1 VPNTRSH
8 KAEPPPAV
16 NPPETVSDLH
26 HWIKEQLPLTT
37 TQHDSL
43 LQAVDAVIAR
53 HEAMW
58 QASKQEALQAMSTGF
73 SDRMRRMREEL
84 AARETTVSSITK
96 YFEQLVA
103 DLTDRAHRDP
113 KTRLMNFRRFIERLE
128 QFLEIE
134 QRGHWCAVGLVDIRS
149 FKSFNDTYGHA
160 LGDRIIERVARLL
173 CEQIRAQD
181 IVAQDGASD
190 ESHELHARFGGDEFC
205 FLIPDL
211 TAAHDGWIIAERFR
225 TAVERYDWTR
235 EDDRLTPGCV
245 SVDVGC
251 RGPIAPCISPRW
263 SGRSTSSRCGS
274 ASTTA
279 CWPNWPPKASRS
291 QDRPSS
297 PCSGPPSGR
306 VRIGSSDRHG
316 GCSSGVERRI
326 VDPDVAGSRPVTH
339 PNSLKFIQDT
349 ASDSPRRPAPGRP
362 RWV

>member
-8 KAEPPPAV
+8 KIEPLPAV
-16 NPPETVSDLH
+16 NPPETVSDLR
-26 HWIKEQLPLTT
+26 HWIKEQLPLTAA
-37 TQHDSL
+37 QQESL
-43 LQAVDAVIAR
+43 LQALDAVIAR
-53 HEAMW
+53 HEVMW

-211 TAAHDGWIIAERFR
+211 TAAHDGWVIAERFR

-245 SVDVGC
+245 SVDVGVVSLQL
-251 RGPIAPCISPRW
+251 GPVEQRRLAARQLAHDLL
-263 SGRSTSSRCGS
+263 SR
-274 ASTTA
+274 A
-279 CWPNWPPKASRS
+279 
-291 QDRPSS
+291 DRAMYLAKMERAQHVEPV
-297 PCSGPPSGR
+297 R
-306 VRIGSSDRHG
+306 VRIDD
-316 GCSSGVERRI
+316 GVLAELAAEG
-326 VDPDVAGSRPVTH
+326 VA
-339 PNSLKFIQDT
+339 
-349 ASDSPRRPAPGRP
+349 
-362 RWV
+362 

>member
-1 VPNTRSH
+1 MPNTRSH
-8 KAEPPPAV
+8 KSDPLPALTL
-16 NPPETVSDLH
+16 PETASDLR
-26 HWIKEQLPLTT
+26 HWLREHLSLTPA
-37 TQHDSL
+37 QQNSL
-43 LQAVDAVIAR
+43 LQAVDHVIAR
-53 HEAMW
+53 HEVMW

-149 FKSFNDTYGHA
+149 FKTFNDTYGHA

-181 IVAQDGASD
+181 IVAQDGSGD

-211 TAAHDGWIIAERFR
+211 SNAHDGWIIAERFR
-225 TAVERYDWTR
+225 TAVESYDWTR
-235 EDDRLTPGCV
+235 EDDRLTRGCV
-245 SVDVGC
+245 SVDVGVVSLQL
-251 RGPIAPCISPRW
+251 GPVEQRRLAARQLAHDLLA
-263 SGRSTSSRCGS
+263 R
-274 ASTTA
+274 A
-279 CWPNWPPKASRS
+279 
-291 QDRPSS
+291 DRAMYLVKVEQAQHVEPV
-297 PCSGPPSGR
+297 R
-306 VRIGSSDRHG
+306 VRIDD
-316 GCSSGVERRI
+316 GVLAELA
-326 VDPDVAGSRPVTH
+326 VENVV
-339 PNSLKFIQDT
+339 
-349 ASDSPRRPAPGRP
+349 
-362 RWV
+362 

>member
-1 VPNTRSH
+1 VPNTRTH
-8 KAEPPPAV
+8 KTEPLQALTPPD
-16 NPPETVSDLH
+16 TVSDLR
-26 HWIKEQLPLTT
+26 HWIREQLPLS
-37 TQHDSL
+37 QAQQDSL
-43 LQAVDAVIAR
+43 LQAVDHVIAR

-128 QFLEIE
+128 QFLETE

-149 FKSFNDTYGHA
+149 FKKFNDTYGHA

-181 IVAQDGASD
+181 IVAQDGSSD

-211 TAAHDGWIIAERFR
+211 TDAHDGWVIAERFR
-225 TAVERYDWTR
+225 TAVERHDWTR
-235 EDDRLTPGCV
+235 EDERLTPGCV
-245 SVDVGC
+245 SVDVGVVSLKL
-251 RGPIAPCISPRW
+251 GPVEQRRLVARQL
-263 SGRSTSSRCGS
+263 
-274 ASTTA
+274 AHDLLA
-279 CWPNWPPKASRS
+279 KA
-291 QDRPSS
+291 DRAMYMAKMEKAQHVEPV
-297 PCSGPPSGR
+297 R
-306 VRIGSSDRHG
+306 VRIDE
-316 GCSSGVERRI
+316 GVLAELAAEGAAAREL
-326 VDPDVAGSRPVTH
+326 AT
-339 PNSLKFIQDT
+339 
-349 ASDSPRRPAPGRP
+349 
-362 RWV
+362 

>member
-8 KAEPPPAV
+8 KLEPLPAV
-16 NPPETVSDLH
+16 NPPETVSDLR

-37 TQHDSL
+37 AQHDSL
-43 LQAVDAVIAR
+43 LQAVDSVIAR
-53 HEAMW
+53 HETMW

-181 IVAQDGASD
+181 IVAGDGASD

-211 TAAHDGWIIAERFR
+211 SDARDGWIIAERFR

-245 SVDVGC
+245 SVDVGVVSLKL
-251 RGPIAPCISPRW
+251 GPVEQRRLAAHQLAHDLL
-263 SGRSTSSRCGS
+263 SR
-274 ASTTA
+274 A
-279 CWPNWPPKASRS
+279 
-291 QDRPSS
+291 DRAMYLAKMERAQHVEPV
-297 PCSGPPSGR
+297 R
-306 VRIGSSDRHG
+306 VRIND
-316 GCSSGVERRI
+316 GVLAE
-326 VDPDVAGSRPVTH
+326 VAVEGV
-339 PNSLKFIQDT
+339 
-349 ASDSPRRPAPGRP
+349 A
-362 RWV
+362 

>member
-1 VPNTRSH
+1 VPNTRIH
-8 KAEPPPAV
+8 KADPLPALT
-16 NPPETVSDLH
+16 PETVSDLR
-26 HWIKEQLPLTT
+26 HWIREQLPLNPA
-37 TQHDSL
+37 QQASL
-43 LQAVDAVIAR
+43 LQAVDHVIAR

-73 SDRMRRMREEL
+73 SDRMRRMRDEL

-128 QFLEIE
+128 SFLEIE

-149 FKSFNDTYGHA
+149 FKRFNDTYGHA

-181 IVAQDGASD
+181 IVADGSNGSSD
-190 ESHELHARFGGDEFC
+190 ESNELHARFGGDEFC

-225 TAVERYDWTR
+225 AAVERHDWTR

-245 SVDVGC
+245 SVDVGVVSLKL
-251 RGPIAPCISPRW
+251 GPVEQRRLMARQLAHDLLA
-263 SGRSTSSRCGS
+263 RADR
-274 ASTTA
+274 AMYLA
-279 CWPNWPPKASRS
+279 KMEKAEHVE
-291 QDRPSS
+291 PV
-297 PCSGPPSGR
+297 R
-306 VRIGSSDRHG
+306 VRIDD
-316 GCSSGVERRI
+316 GVLAE
-326 VDPDVAGSRPVTH
+326 VAVEGV
-339 PNSLKFIQDT
+339 
-349 ASDSPRRPAPGRP
+349 A
-362 RWV
+362 

>member
-1 VPNTRSH
+1 MPNTRSH
-8 KAEPPPAV
+8 KAEPLPAV
-16 NPPETVSDLH
+16 NPPETISDLR
-26 HWIKEQLPLTT
+26 HWIKDQLSLTAA
-37 TQHDSL
+37 QQDSL

-53 HEAMW
+53 HEVMW

-181 IVAQDGASD
+181 IVAGDGASD

-211 TAAHDGWIIAERFR
+211 TNAHDGWIIAERFR

-245 SVDVGC
+245 SVDVGVVSLQL
-251 RGPIAPCISPRW
+251 GPVEQRRLAARQLAHDLL
-263 SGRSTSSRCGS
+263 SR
-274 ASTTA
+274 A
-279 CWPNWPPKASRS
+279 
-291 QDRPSS
+291 DRAMYLAKMERAQHVEPV
-297 PCSGPPSGR
+297 R
-306 VRIGSSDRHG
+306 VRIDD
-316 GCSSGVERRI
+316 GVLAELAAEG
-326 VDPDVAGSRPVTH
+326 VA
-339 PNSLKFIQDT
+339 
-349 ASDSPRRPAPGRP
+349 
-362 RWV
+362 